1 MLNHTL
7 LTQLKLTAKKNSFYI
22 LLSAVFALGFITLSY
37 IVLRMDSSLGTV
49 YMMTSRLYFYAYV
62 FITIVSGIFFGIN
75 ASFFMYQWQ
84 KFGIKNL
91 FKQSG
96 TGLSAVLGIV
106 ASSCPVCGGTVLS
119 LLAALSGLPF
129 LTTAGLELKIISFI
143 FILIATFFAYRET
156 FKKSSGSDLC
166 PVPLRSSYQNTP
178 KLFIPAVLFLV
189 VFVAIDVQLWS
200 SDSLRDI
207 ASGHLDYSEYACFKD
222 AATEDREQPR

>member
-1 MLNHTL
+1 MHNRTL
-7 LTQLKLTAKKNSFYI
+7 LTQLKLTAKKNSLYI
-22 LLSAVFALGFITLSY
+22 LLCAVFALGFITLSY

-75 ASFFMYQWQ
+75 ASFFTYQWQ
-84 KFGIKNL
+84 KFGIKNI

-96 TGLSAVLGIV
+96 TGLSALLGIV

-129 LTTAGLELKIISFI
+129 LTTAGLELKVLSFFLI
-143 FILIATFFAYRET
+143 VIATFFAYKET
-156 FKKSSGSDLC
+156 SKKSSGSDIC
-166 PVPLRSSYQNTP
+166 PVPLWNSYLNTP
-178 KLFIPAVLFLV
+178 KLFIPVVLFLV

-200 SDSLRDI
+200 SDSLLDI
-207 ASGHLDYSEYACFKD
+207 ASGQLDYSEYACFKD
-222 AATEDREQPR
+222 VDAQEHK